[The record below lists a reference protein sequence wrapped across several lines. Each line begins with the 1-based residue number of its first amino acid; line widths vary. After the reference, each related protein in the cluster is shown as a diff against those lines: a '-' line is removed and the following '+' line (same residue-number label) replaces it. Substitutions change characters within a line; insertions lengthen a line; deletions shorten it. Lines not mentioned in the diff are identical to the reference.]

1 MATKGRI
8 NNNSDKI
15 EETWDAKA
23 CDRIIDPTDREKMI
37 RSRINYEVSRMGERM
52 VEGGRGRFGG
62 GINREGEKKLL
73 ESCWNRS
80 QSDRRSPPS
89 FMRVPTDRF

>member
-62 GINREGEKKLL
+62 GINREGGKKVVGKLL
-73 ESCWNRS
+73 ESISIRS
-80 QSDRRSPPS
+80 KISPLLYA
-89 FMRVPTDRF
+89 RTYG

>member
-62 GINREGEKKLL
+62 GY
-73 ESCWNRS
+73 
-80 QSDRRSPPS
+80 
-89 FMRVPTDRF
+89 